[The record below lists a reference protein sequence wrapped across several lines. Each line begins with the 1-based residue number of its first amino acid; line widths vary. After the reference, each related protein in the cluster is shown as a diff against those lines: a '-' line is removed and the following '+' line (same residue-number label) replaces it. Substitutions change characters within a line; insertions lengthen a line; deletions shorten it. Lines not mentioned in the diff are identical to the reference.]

1 MSYIRLRAGTANAR
15 RVVAR
20 LGGPWSTAA
29 DMVREVER
37 LRRTVPGEPT
47 YVEVMA
53 HGASSPMD
61 TLRFKALPPDVDE
74 GTGGDGDE
82 LFSAN
87 KIGAMAGNGAI
98 GAGMMLIGQLASKVM
113 EKDENQLDRL
123 TTRCEHLEGMVVS
136 LQERLITA
144 TAEAVVGKTLL
155 EWQEK
160 YGGQSDTTRALAELQ
175 PVLVALAPALG
186 DRIRGFKASKKPDE
200 PKDEGK
206 PDNGETDKND
216 PGKRADRLLADF
228 ADLAATQPDV
238 LLDRR
243 DQILQ
248 AVGILDV
255 AWRAREAKRKRA

>member
-1 MSYIRLRAGTANAR
+1 
-15 RVVAR
+15 
-20 LGGPWSTAA
+20 
-29 DMVREVER
+29 MVREVER

-74 GTGGDGDE
+74 GIAGGDGDE
-82 LFSAN
+82 LFSAT

-123 TTRCEHLEGMVVS
+123 TTRCEHLESMVVS

-155 EWQEK
+155 EWNEK

-186 DRIRGFKASKKPDE
+186 DRIRGWKAAPKPD
-200 PKDEGK
+200 PKTTSSTE
-206 PDNGETDKND
+206 PDNGETD
-216 PGKRADRLLADF
+216 PGKRADRLLAEF
-228 ADLAATQPDV
+228 ADLAQTQPDV

-243 DQILQ
+243 PQILQ
-248 AVGILDV
+248 AVGLLDV
-255 AWRAREAKRKRA
+255 AWRAREAGKKRA